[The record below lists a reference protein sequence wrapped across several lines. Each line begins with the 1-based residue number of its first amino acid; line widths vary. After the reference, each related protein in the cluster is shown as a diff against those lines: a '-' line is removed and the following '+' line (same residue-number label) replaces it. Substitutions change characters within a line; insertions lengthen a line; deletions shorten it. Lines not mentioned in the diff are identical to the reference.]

1 MKPPTKQI
9 CIICDYISNPLL
21 LNTIASLVDV
31 DWIQYRFNCIQK
43 QHGVNKLVVEQF
55 FAGIVAQTFPQRGS
69 QRGWQRIAWGKGAV
83 G

>member
-1 MKPPTKQI
+1 M
-9 CIICDYISNPLL
+9 
-21 LNTIASLVDV
+21 DV
-31 DWIQYRFNCIQK
+31 DWIQYRCNCIQK